1 MRILSPSRPRTTG
14 RPALGPNW
22 LLATPGRELSASPT
36 FMAESRESSAGP
48 MSSAG
53 VSAETAAPM
62 EEPFTVIV
70 SIAFGVWAS
79 SGGTERA
86 ATSSERFRFRMTPEA

>member
-1 MRILSPSRPRTTG
+1 
-14 RPALGPNW
+14 
-22 LLATPGRELSASPT
+22 
-36 FMAESRESSAGP
+36 
-48 MSSAG
+48 
-53 VSAETAAPM
+53 M

-79 SGGTERA
+79 NGGTERA